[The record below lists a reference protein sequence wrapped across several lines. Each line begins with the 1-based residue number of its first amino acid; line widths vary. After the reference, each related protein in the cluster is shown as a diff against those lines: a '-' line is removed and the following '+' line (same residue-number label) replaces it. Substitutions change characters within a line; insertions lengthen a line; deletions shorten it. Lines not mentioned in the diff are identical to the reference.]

1 MKYNEYKVFMI
12 TYDDGCAF
20 VPTSNHLR
28 DFLLSLVES
37 DSVVVSAAYKW
48 SLECEPSSEFFCPE
62 FQIIRYA

>member
-1 MKYNEYKVFMI
+1 MKYKAFAVF
-12 TYDDGCAF
+12 YDEGSF
-20 VPTSNHLR
+20 VVPTSEYLR
-28 DFLLSLVES
+28 EYLLAFVES